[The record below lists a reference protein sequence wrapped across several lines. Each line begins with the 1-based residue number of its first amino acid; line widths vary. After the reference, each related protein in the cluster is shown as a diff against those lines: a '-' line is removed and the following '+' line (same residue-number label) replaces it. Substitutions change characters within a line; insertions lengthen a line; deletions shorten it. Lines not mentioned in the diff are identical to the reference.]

1 MNEWQDYSLL
11 GDTLLVIRNMFQDV
25 EVAVNFRTLMYEV
38 GVEDAHY
45 GSITGREGMVE
56 CGTDLRYT
64 FKRREYEARIFD
76 HKIMQRIY
84 HFIQMKLKAI
94 VNGSYKLYLKC
105 ME

>member
-1 MNEWQDYSLL
+1 MTKLPRGMKMKEFSA
-11 GDTLLVIRNMFQDV
+11 DV
-25 EVAVNFRTLMYEV
+25 LRRLNHKA
-38 GVEDAHY
+38 A
-45 GSITGREGMVE
+45 
-56 CGTDLRYT
+56 DLRYT
-64 FKRREYEARIFD
+64 IKRREYEARIFD

>member
-1 MNEWQDYSLL
+1 MKQFSASVLERLNHK
-11 GDTLLVIRNMFQDV
+11 
-25 EVAVNFRTLMYEV
+25 A
-38 GVEDAHY
+38 A
-45 GSITGREGMVE
+45 
-56 CGTDLRYT
+56 DLRYT